1 VLISSA
7 FLSSATW
14 RTDQLENP
22 TAIQTPAPTPVPR
35 QTEQQKQ
42 TGTQD
47 QTNGIPGR
55 ARRGD
60 RTDEGAGHPDISH
73 HEPRLRHDRRV
84 HAKRHEETGRANPG
98 SQERDNGSGQDT
110 EPVRP
115 FLAVLGDILPK
126 AAPAAP
132 DEAGSAAS
140 QAAGPSSKLPQTV
153 ALPGLTA
160 NPLPDTQAANLPP
173 VDGAVSTAPAKAGS
187 PDQINERP
195 DPSFAIT
202 REPIATAASASS
214 GQTAAP
220 VKTTESGEVAFAARI
235 AERPGQPAALTLRGA
250 DAAIAASRF
259 EAEASGGQPGGGAH
273 ADPRGTAPA
282 HQDTS
287 SVPSAVTASQ
297 QEPDNQP
304 AANPPAPAPPAT
316 AAQQAVPASSGWRA
330 AATAANPAA
339 ISAMPAAGPRGGATA
354 QNAIPGLPAAA
365 STSSAPQGARD
376 ANAEK
381 PAESDAPQLMEP
393 QGEERATESVRD
405 ISLRLTDKDQGSVQ
419 VRLSE
424 RAGELHVSVRTPDA
438 GLTRGLRDGLSDLV
452 GRLENSGYRAETW
465 QPAGG
470 NASNSHDQSH
480 DSSSRGGQQQSGGG
494 SGSGAGH
501 QDNARDQQERGGQTP
516 KWVSE
521 LESNLK
527 RSDKAWQPSATR

>member
-7 FLSSATW
+7 FLSSANW

-22 TAIQTPAPTPVPR
+22 TSIQTPAPTPAPR
-35 QTEQQKQ
+35 QAEQQKQ

-47 QTNGIPGR
+47 HPNGIPGS

-60 RTDEGAGHPDISH
+60 RTDNGAGHPDITH

-84 HAKRHEETGRANPG
+84 HARKFEETGRANPG
-98 SQERDNGSGQDT
+98 SHDSADRSAQDT

-115 FLAVLGDILPK
+115 FLAVLSDVLPK

-132 DEAGSAAS
+132 DEAGSTAS
-140 QAAGPSSKLPQTV
+140 QAAGPSSKQPQTV
-153 ALPGLTA
+153 VLPGMTA
-160 NPLPDTQAANLPP
+160 NPLPETQATSLQPA
-173 VDGAVSTAPAKAGS
+173 DGAVSTAPAKAGS
-187 PDQINERP
+187 QDQINEGP
-195 DPSFAIT
+195 APSFAIT

-235 AERPGQPAALTLRGA
+235 AERLGQPAALTLRGA

-273 ADPRGTAPA
+273 ADPRGAALA

-287 SVPSAVTASQ
+287 AVPAAATASQ
-297 QEPDNQP
+297 QERDNQP
-304 AANPPAPAPPAT
+304 AANPQAPASPAT
-316 AAQQAVPASSGWRA
+316 AAQQSVLASSGLRA
-330 AATAANPAA
+330 AATGANS
-339 ISAMPAAGPRGGATA
+339 ISAMPTAEARGAATA
-354 QNAIPGLPAAA
+354 QNVIPGLPATAGS
-365 STSSAPQGARD
+365 STAPPGARD
-376 ANAEK
+376 AKAEK
-381 PAESDAPQLMEP
+381 PTEGDAPQFLEP
-393 QGEERATESVRD
+393 QSEERPTESVRD

-424 RAGELHVSVRTPDA
+424 RAGELHVSVRTPDT

-452 GRLENSGYRAETW
+452 GRLETSGYRAETW

-480 DSSSRGGQQQSGGG
+480 DSSSRGGQQQSAGG

-501 QDNARDQQERGGQTP
+501 QENARDQQERGGQTP
-516 KWVSE
+516 NWVSE

>member
-14 RTDQLENP
+14 RTGQLENP
-22 TAIQTPAPTPVPR
+22 NTIQTPAPTPAPR
-35 QTEQQKQ
+35 QAEQQKQ

-47 QTNGIPGR
+47 QTNGIPGS
-55 ARRGD
+55 ARHGD
-60 RTDEGAGHPDISH
+60 RTDEGPGDPDIGHRESR
-73 HEPRLRHDRRV
+73 PRHDRRL
-84 HAKRHEETGRANPG
+84 HAKRHEETGRANQG
-98 SQERDNGSGQDT
+98 SQENANGSGQDT

-115 FLAVLGDILPK
+115 FLAVLSDVLPK
-126 AAPAAP
+126 AAPAAAEEP
-132 DEAGSAAS
+132 GNTTS
-140 QAAGPSSKLPQTV
+140 QPAGPSSRLPQTV
-153 ALPGLTA
+153 VLPGMTA
-160 NPLPDTQAANLPP
+160 NPVPDTQAASLQPA
-173 VDGAVSTAPAKAGS
+173 DGAVSTAPAKAGS

-235 AERPGQPAALTLRGA
+235 AERPGQPAALALRGA

-259 EAEASGGQPGGGAH
+259 EAEASGGQFGGAH
-273 ADPRGTAPA
+273 ADSRGAAPA

-287 SVPSAVTASQ
+287 SAPAAAMASQ
-297 QEPDNQP
+297 QESDNQL
-304 AANPPAPAPPAT
+304 AANPQAPAPPAT
-316 AAQQAVPASSGWRA
+316 AAQQAVPTSSGLRA

-339 ISAMPAAGPRGGATA
+339 ISAMPAAEARGAAKA
-354 QNAIPGLPAAA
+354 QNVSPGLPGTASA
-365 STSSAPQGARD
+365 STAPASSRD
-376 ANAEK
+376 PKAEK
-381 PAESDAPQLMEP
+381 PAESEAPQLMEP
-393 QGEERATESVRD
+393 QSEERTTESVRD

-452 GRLENSGYRAETW
+452 GRLETSGYRAETW

-480 DSSSRGGQQQSGGG
+480 DSSSRGGQQESGGG
-494 SGSGAGH
+494 SGSGTGH
-501 QDNARDQQERGGQTP
+501 QENARDQQERGGQTP

>member
-1 VLISSA
+1 MLISSA

-22 TAIQTPAPTPVPR
+22 NTIQTPAPTPAPR
-35 QTEQQKQ
+35 QPEQQKQ
-42 TGTQD
+42 TDTQEHP
-47 QTNGIPGR
+47 TGIPSS
-55 ARRGD
+55 ARRYD
-60 RTDEGAGHPDISH
+60 STHEGAGHPDIAH
-73 HEPRLRHDRRV
+73 REPRPRHDRRV

-98 SQERDNGSGQDT
+98 SQESANGSGQDT

-115 FLAVLGDILPK
+115 FLAVLSDVLPK
-126 AAPAAP
+126 AAPAAAQEPGNTTSQP
-132 DEAGSAAS
+132 D
-140 QAAGPSSKLPQTV
+140 GPSSKMSQTV
-153 ALPGLTA
+153 VLPGMTA
-160 NPLPDTQAANLPP
+160 NPLPETQAASLQPA
-173 VDGAVSTAPAKAGS
+173 DGAVSTAPAKAGS

-202 REPIATAASASS
+202 REPIATAASTSS

-235 AERPGQPAALTLRGA
+235 AERPGQPAALALRGA
-250 DAAIAASRF
+250 DATIAASRF
-259 EAEASGGQPGGGAH
+259 EAEASGGQFGSGAH
-273 ADPRGTAPA
+273 ADSHGAAPA

-287 SVPSAVTASQ
+287 AASAAATASQ

-304 AANPPAPAPPAT
+304 AANPQAPAPPAT
-316 AAQQAVPASSGWRA
+316 AAQQVVPASSGLRA

-339 ISAMPAAGPRGGATA
+339 ISALPAAEAHGAATA
-354 QNAIPGLPAAA
+354 QNATPGLPGTASA
-365 STSSAPQGARD
+365 STTPASSRD
-376 ANAEK
+376 AKAEK
-381 PAESDAPQLMEP
+381 PAESEAPQLMEP
-393 QGEERATESVRD
+393 QSEERATESVRD

-452 GRLENSGYRAETW
+452 GRLETSGYRAETW

-494 SGSGAGH
+494 SGSGTGH
-501 QDNARDQQERGGQTP
+501 QENARDQQERGGQTP